1 MNLFLVFIYFCLKL
15 LNINIPFNA
24 LTKKLISNNYYLVLI
39 HKYQIVRRARK
50 IRISF
55 NSKKGKEDVLLI
67 VRKNISID
75 QCYIDKLKPFLDKNN
90 GNLSAAIRDSI
101 ETACQ
106 LIEEKNGEKGE
117 KNSKD
122 SNQALRNAES
132 RNRMIEE
139 EEFLLIHHTMLEWF
153 IRKTSGLLIEES
165 TVYELIN
172 PYTIKKIPDFIDY
185 VNALNNR
192 LGWKIKVD
200 AECTGSPEPESVI
213 LTLSNGNPCF
223 RGVIAHSLSLFL
235 AKQMKLDLQGLFS
248 RSNVTKV
255 YLRRFEFLDYEKI
268 PKGLEEYFGPM
279 ESTFKEIRK
288 RPEFWKNLIKIYRE
302 QNYQRLS
309 MNKKVFEAFVSGDLP
324 SVDDIAREFELF
336 TGKPPLRLSPFQS
349 T

>member
-139 EEFLLIHHTMLEWF
+139 EEFLLIHT
-153 IRKTSGLLIEES
+153 
-165 TVYELIN
+165 Y
-172 PYTIKKIPDFIDY
+172 
-185 VNALNNR
+185 NA
-192 LGWKIKVD
+192 
-200 AECTGSPEPESVI
+200 
-213 LTLSNGNPCF
+213 
-223 RGVIAHSLSLFL
+223 
-235 AKQMKLDLQGLFS
+235 
-248 RSNVTKV
+248 
-255 YLRRFEFLDYEKI
+255 
-268 PKGLEEYFGPM
+268 
-279 ESTFKEIRK
+279 
-288 RPEFWKNLIKIYRE
+288 
-302 QNYQRLS
+302 
-309 MNKKVFEAFVSGDLP
+309 
-324 SVDDIAREFELF
+324 
-336 TGKPPLRLSPFQS
+336 
-349 T
+349 